1 MSKKLS
7 TLIAAFVATIA
18 IVAVASPFALAKDNK
33 DNTIVFDTEGL
44 IVKAQ
49 GSTLASGEA
58 VAKTTLVTVT
68 TAENYTFKEK
78 PSIITTNN
86 NKPIKDKDISGSIEE
101 GSFSFEMPNQNVS
114 ISAVLDYTAPKEP
127 EEPIIDEP
135 EEPTVEE
142 EEEEETPVVAPF
154 TGTLS
159 TVALFALATALILG
173 GTLAAKQAKEA

>member
-18 IVAVASPFALAKDNK
+18 IVAVVSPFAFAKDNK
-33 DNTIVFDTEGL
+33 SNTVVFDTEGL

-49 GSTLASGEA
+49 DITIASGEA

-142 EEEEETPVVAPF
+142 EETPVVAPF

>member
-18 IVAVASPFALAKDNK
+18 IVAVVSPFAFAKDNK
-33 DNTIVFDTEGL
+33 SNTVVFDTEGL

-49 GSTLASGEA
+49 DITIASGEA

-142 EEEEETPVVAPF
+142 EETPVVAPF

-159 TVALFALATALILG
+159 TVALFTLATALILG

>member
-114 ISAVLDYTAPKEP
+114 ISAVLYYTAPKEP

-135 EEPTVEE
+135 EEPTV

>member
-18 IVAVASPFALAKDNK
+18 IVAVVSPFAFAKDNK
-33 DNTIVFDTEGL
+33 SSTVVFDTEGL

-49 GSTLASGEA
+49 DITIASGEA

-142 EEEEETPVVAPF
+142 EEEETPVVAPF
-154 TGTLS
+154 TGTIS